1 MPNGKAKQTDP
12 LYWDGRRVLG
22 SRLVACAVEVAGPA
36 AAAVAAVV
44 VVAVVAVVVVA
55 AAAVAVAPA
64 AAAGAAS
71 APVGLCLELWSVA
84 LPLERR
90 QEDGR
95 SGN

>member
-1 MPNGKAKQTDP
+1 MLNGKAKQTDP
-12 LYWDGRRVLG
+12 LYYDGRHVLG

-36 AAAVAAVV
+36 VAAVAA
-44 VVAVVAVVVVA
+44 AAVVVVA
-55 AAAVAVAPA
+55 AAVAVVAAAPA
-64 AAAGAAS
+64 PAAAS
-71 APVGLCLELWSVA
+71 APVGLRLELWSVA

>member
-1 MPNGKAKQTDP
+1 MLNGKAKQTDP

-36 AAAVAAVV
+36 VAAVAA
-44 VVAVVAVVVVA
+44 AVVAAAVVA
-55 AAAVAVAPA
+55 AAAAAPA
-64 AAAGAAS
+64 AAS
-71 APVGLCLELWSVA
+71 APVGLRLELWSVA

>member
-1 MPNGKAKQTDP
+1 MLNGKVKQIDP

-36 AAAVAAVV
+36 AAAAAVAAVAAVVAAAVV
-44 VVAVVAVVVVA
+44 VVVDVVA
-55 AAAVAVAPA
+55 AAP
-64 AAAGAAS
+64 S
-71 APVGLCLELWSVA
+71 ALVGLSPELWSVA
-84 LPLERR
+84 LSLERR

>member
-1 MPNGKAKQTDP
+1 MLNGKAKQTDP

-36 AAAVAAVV
+36 AAAAAP
-44 VVAVVAVVVVA
+44 A
-55 AAAVAVAPA
+55 AAAVAAAPA
-64 AAAGAAS
+64 VAVAAAPAAAS
-71 APVGLCLELWSVA
+71 APVGLSLELWSVA

-90 QEDGR
+90 QGDGR

>member
-1 MPNGKAKQTDP
+1 MLNGKAKQTDP

-36 AAAVAAVV
+36 VAAVAA
-44 VVAVVAVVVVA
+44 AVVAAAVVA
-55 AAAVAVAPA
+55 AAAAAAPA
-64 AAAGAAS
+64 AAS
-71 APVGLCLELWSVA
+71 APVGLRLELWSVA